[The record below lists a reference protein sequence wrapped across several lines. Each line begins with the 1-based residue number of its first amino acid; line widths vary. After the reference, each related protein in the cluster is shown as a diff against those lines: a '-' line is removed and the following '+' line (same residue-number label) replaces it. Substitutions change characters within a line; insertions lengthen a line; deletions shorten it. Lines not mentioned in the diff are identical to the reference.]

1 MYEAE
6 EDNYA
11 HEEEESEEIQNELW
25 QEACWIVI
33 SSYFEEKGYN
43 YSAGSPLN
51 SDFNCFSTTCV
62 RLCPDKYDRNTTYKR
77 DIAFF
82 SKILKMYNNINCQ
95 SHSIKHS
102 VKLCQLIKQC
112 LDYACTTYKIIHT

>member
-33 SSYFEEKGYN
+33 SSYFEEKGN
-43 YSAGSPLN
+43 NHSAGNPLT
-51 SDFNCFSTTCV
+51 SDFNCF
-62 RLCPDKYDRNTTYKR
+62 
-77 DIAFF
+77 
-82 SKILKMYNNINCQ
+82 
-95 SHSIKHS
+95 
-102 VKLCQLIKQC
+102 
-112 LDYACTTYKIIHT
+112 

>member
-33 SSYFEEKGYN
+33 SSYFEEKGNN
-43 YSAGSPLN
+43 YSAGNPLN
-51 SDFNCFSTTCV
+51 SDFNCFSTTSA
-62 RLCPDKYDRNTTYKR
+62 RLCPHNHDRNTEW
-77 DIAFF
+77 DIAFLA
-82 SKILKMYNNINCQ
+82 KC
-95 SHSIKHS
+95 SICIMIFIAS
-102 VKLCQLIKQC
+102 LIS
-112 LDYACTTYKIIHT
+112 